1 MAMSPRIE
9 ARAADWVAR
18 RNGGLSA
25 TEQAE
30 LAAWMA
36 QDPRHAEALAIMEQ
50 TWSQLNAP
58 RRLGQ
63 ADRVWHEVETLH
75 RHRSRGRRMAWVS
88 VGAAAA
94 LAVMIAVRTFLP
106 IAPEAAPAVVN
117 LPAIRALADGSKVA
131 LRAGAAI
138 EVDFTAVSRRV
149 LLVRGEAMF
158 SVAHDP
164 GRPFVVRSGNVEVRA
179 VGTEFS
185 VAPAAGATAVYVTE
199 GRIAVT
205 QVSAAAA
212 SATDVP
218 SPIYAVAGE
227 RVLVPAVGPSGAR
240 PAVTRLSDT
249 EIASALAWR
258 GERLE
263 LSEVPLAEAL
273 RMINRGREVP
283 IVLADAEVGRR
294 TITGVLWADD
304 GDGFVRLLEQGFD
317 LSAERDGKVVRLRA
331 RQDR

>member
-1 MAMSPRIE
+1 MSSRIE
-9 ARAADWVAR
+9 ARAADWIAR

-30 LAAWMA
+30 LAAWIA
-36 QDPRHAEALAIMEQ
+36 QDSRHAEALAVMDQ
-50 TWSQLNAP
+50 AWSQLNAP

-63 ADRVWHEVETLH
+63 ADRVWHDVETLH
-75 RHRSRGRRMAWVS
+75 RSRVRRRRMGWTS
-88 VGAAAA
+88 LGAAAA
-94 LAVMIAVRTFLP
+94 IAVMIAVRTSSP
-106 IAPEAAPAVVN
+106 ISPEAAPAVVN

-138 EVDFTAVSRRV
+138 EVDFTAEARRV
-149 LLVRGEAMF
+149 HLVRGEAMF
-158 SVAHDP
+158 SVAHDAA
-164 GRPFVVRSGNVEVRA
+164 RPFVVRSGDVDVRA

-185 VAPAAGATAVYVTE
+185 VAQAADVTAVYVTE

-205 QVSAAAA
+205 QASAAAGLA
-212 SATDVP
+212 PEAP
-218 SPIYAVAGE
+218 APIYAVAGE
-227 RVLVPAVGPSGAR
+227 RVLVPVIGPAGA
-240 PAVTRLSDT
+240 PPSVTRLSAP

-263 LSEVPLAEAL
+263 LSEVPLAEAV

-283 IVLADAEVGRR
+283 IVLADADIGRR
-294 TITGVLWADD
+294 TVTGVLWADD

-331 RQDR
+331 RRER

>member
-1 MAMSPRIE
+1 MSRRIE
-9 ARAADWVAR
+9 VQAAAWIAR

-30 LAAWMA
+30 LAAWIA
-36 QDPRHAEALAIMEQ
+36 QDSRHAEALAVMDQAWI
-50 TWSQLNAP
+50 QLNAP

-75 RHRSRGRRMAWVS
+75 RRRARHRRMAWTS
-88 VGAAAA
+88 LGAAAG
-94 LAVMIAVRTFLP
+94 IAVIVAAGSFSP
-106 IAPEAAPAVVN
+106 VSPEAPPAVVN

-138 EVDFTAVSRRV
+138 EVDFTANARRV
-149 LLVRGEAMF
+149 HLVRGEAMF

-164 GRPFVVRSGNVEVRA
+164 GRPFVVRSGDVEVRA

-185 VAPAAGATAVYVTE
+185 VAQAADATAVYVTE

-205 QVSAAAA
+205 QVSIAAG
-212 SATDVP
+212 SATEAP
-218 SPIYAVAGE
+218 APIYAVAGE
-227 RVLVPAVGPSGAR
+227 RVLVPAFGPAGAR
-240 PAVTRLSDT
+240 PAVTRLSDP

-258 GERLE
+258 GERLD
-263 LSEVPLAEAL
+263 LSEVPLAEAV

-283 IVLADAEVGRR
+283 IVLADADIGRR
-294 TITGVLWADD
+294 TVTGVLWADD

-331 RQDR
+331 RRER

>member
-1 MAMSPRIE
+1 MSPRIE
-9 ARAADWVAR
+9 ARAADWIAR

-58 RRLGQ
+58 RRIGQ
-63 ADRVWHEVETLH
+63 ADRVWHEVETFH
-75 RHRSRGRRMAWVS
+75 RRRARHRRMAWAS

-94 LAVMIAVRTFLP
+94 IAVMIAVRMFSP
-106 IAPEAAPAVVN
+106 ISPEAAPAVVN

-138 EVDFTAVSRRV
+138 EVDFTAESRRV
-149 LLVRGEAMF
+149 HLVRGEAMF
-158 SVAHDP
+158 SVAHDTA
-164 GRPFVVRSGNVEVRA
+164 RPFVVRSGNVEVRA

-185 VAPAAGATAVYVTE
+185 VAPAADVTAVYVTE

-205 QVSAAAA
+205 QVSAALESA
-212 SATDVP
+212 SEAP

-227 RVLVPAVGPSGAR
+227 RVLVPAVGSAGAPPS
-240 PAVTRLSDT
+240 VTRLSVP

-263 LSEVPLAEAL
+263 LSEVPLAEAV

-283 IVLADAEVGRR
+283 IVLADADIGRR
-294 TITGVLWADD
+294 TVTGVLWADD

-331 RQDR
+331 QRER